1 MRSDFCQTQWLKTRK
16 IRGKTGS
23 CRNEAV
29 DELREFF
36 IKGGGEGI
44 ACGKCCSGTSQG
56 KTFEKGTYRYF
67 RMDDGRSEI
76 IQKGAAGCRSAVVRC
91 ARPFQRRECRLGIR
105 KIEKAP
111 AGQNAEGKRDGRAGS
126 DVKIPKKWNGP
137 SAGRQKARRSVP
149 PNVEPNRRDLSIGK
163 LRMAENEPGGCSC
176 THPASLCLLHV
187 SPLIG

>member
-23 CRNEAV
+23 CRNEAA

-137 SAGRQKARRSVP
+137 SAG
-149 PNVEPNRRDLSIGK
+149 
-163 LRMAENEPGGCSC
+163 
-176 THPASLCLLHV
+176 
-187 SPLIG
+187 